1 MPMSPRL
8 LRPRSSGATH
18 PEALDWVTRVT
29 ANGGTVSSNT
39 LAAVSTFCASIAAAG
54 IRDRFYR
61 LNLFCGD
68 GLTAALVPLYR
79 AESLTASARGNTTD
93 TNNNFVAADFNNT
106 GSSSGLNGNGS
117 NKYLD
122 TGLAGNVFTASNLHM
137 AFGLLQNNSTG
148 TGVFP
153 GAIGIF
159 NASQAHIVS
168 VRRGGGAD
176 ALFASNFGGYATNS
190 ASAGPSLAN
199 TNLSTGN
206 IVAAWPS
213 FYINA
218 TATGAT
224 ASASANYG
232 PAHSHF
238 VFAVNNQN
246 TGPASQ
252 ANVRLG
258 WYSLG
263 LTMTS
268 AQVTSF
274 NNALNAFATTLART

>member
-1 MPMSPRL
+1 
-8 LRPRSSGATH
+8 
-18 PEALDWVTRVT
+18 VTRVT